1 MHLSYPRV
9 FAYPISVAAATENN
23 DDSKD
28 DDPGAVIVK
37 DMAQAVVIH
46 YVCLRELVERFPRSI
61 LSYDGSENA
70 VTSFIKIKYDLTVG
84 NYEPCGKELAVL
96 GNKSGHLHRTAG
108 G

>member
-1 MHLSYPRV
+1 M
-9 FAYPISVAAATENN
+9 AAATEHNHN
-23 DDSKD
+23 RKNY
-28 DDPGAVIVK
+28 DPGAVIIK
-37 DMAQAVVIH
+37 DVAQAVVIH